1 MSFDITNAS
10 DLLSLKTEV
19 NTDPE
24 GVGYAPDG
32 LTQELLDALNIE
44 SNNPQP
50 NDQTPIPFDVFPM
63 VDVIDEINN
72 AEYGNLNPRKLATI
86 NAIINAGVSDPSLA
100 FGHVKKVFKSA
111 FGADSTTWA
120 NVKDDR
126 MRHASRAESLFG
138 RDTVLSRNDWF
149 AARDS

>member
-24 GVGYAPDG
+24 GVGYLPDG

-44 SNNPQP
+44 SNNPQV

-86 NAIINAGVSDPSLA
+86 NAIISAGVSDPLLT
-100 FGHVKKVFKSA
+100 FGHVKRIFKSA
-111 FGADSTTWA
+111 FGSDSTTWA

-126 MRHASRAESLFG
+126 MRHASRAEALFG

-149 AARDS
+149 ATRDS